1 MRIWKNLSK
10 DKLGSI
16 SLIVIVV
23 TIIVGLFAP
32 FIAPHDPVEVNMK
45 LRYATPSWEYLLG
58 NDHLGRCI
66 LSRLIYGIR
75 PSVLWVL
82 VALVISVLIG
92 AILGFM
98 AGYFRGNVDAFIMR
112 ICDVMLSFPVYVMT
126 LAIVGILGVGLENI
140 LLAFILMK
148 WAWFARVIRASVMQY
163 AELEYVK
170 FSKASGISDI
180 KIIYKH
186 IVPVTFSDIAVIS
199 SSSIGSMILQISGLS
214 FLGLG
219 IQAPNAEW
227 GMMLN
232 EARKVMFT
240 RPELML
246 APGIAIIIVVSAF
259 NFLSDALQVAL
270 DPKLLTS
277 KNKLQE
283 NLTISKRKLTISKR
297 KLQEKE
303 VAN

>member
-1 MRIWKNLSK
+1 MRIMKNLCK
-10 DKLGSI
+10 DKLA
-16 SLIVIVV
+16 LIPLVI
-23 TIIVGLFAP
+23 IIVMIIAGLFAP
-32 FIAPHDPVEVNMK
+32 FFAPHDPNGVNMG
-45 LRYATPSWEYLLG
+45 LRYASPSWEHLLG

-82 VALVISVLIG
+82 AALFISILIG
-92 AILGFM
+92 AVLGFL
-98 AGYFRGNVDAFIMR
+98 AGYFRGKVDAVIMR
-112 ICDVMLSFPVYVMT
+112 ICDIMLSFPGYVMT

-140 LLAFILMK
+140 LIAFILVK
-148 WAWFARVIRASVMQY
+148 WAWFARVIRTSAMQY
-163 AELEYVK
+163 SELEYVK
-170 FSKASGISDI
+170 FSKAAGISDL

-186 IVPVTFSDIAVIS
+186 LIPVTFSDIAVIS
-199 SSSIGSMILQISGLS
+199 SSSIGSMILQISGFS

-232 EARKVMFT
+232 EAREVMFT

-246 APGIAIIIVVSAF
+246 APGLAIVIVVLAF

-270 DPKLLTS
+270 DPKLIKS
-277 KNKLQE
+277 KNKLDE
-283 NLTISKRKLTISKR
+283 KLETSKI
-297 KLQEKE
+297 KLQERE
-303 VAN
+303 VANKL